1 MSSTT
6 PIKLVYGA
14 NHPTYT
20 ITWTDE
26 LGTAV
31 NLTGATITGRIKN
44 ISTGSAAA
52 LTGTIALVTAA
63 SGIFSYIPSTTDTT
77 RTPDRA
83 YRIQFIATFGDTT
96 IEKTFAKPCWI
107 EEAI

>member
-1 MSSTT
+1 MSDT
-6 PIKLVYGA
+6 IKLVYGA

-26 LGTAV
+26 AGTAV

-44 ISTGSAAA
+44 TLTGSAAA
-52 LTGTIALVTAA
+52 LTGTLALVTAA
-63 SGIFSYIPSTTDTT
+63 SGIFSYIPSSTDTS
-77 RTPDRA
+77 RDA
-83 YRIQFIATFGDTT
+83 SKHYVLQFIATFGDAT
-96 IEKTFAKPCWI
+96 IEKTFKVPCWI